1 MTYASAAL
9 GLAFLVLLVWAA
21 VILSSTPAG
30 ELAAELVYVLSR
42 DVRVAALVVLGV
54 LGLEAIQLGY
64 PLLARLGVVE
74 ASVEVVD
81 AIDLVQG
88 GALLVAAARVLLVL
102 LRYTHG
108 GLERRIRDR
117 IDTLAF
123 LQGQR
128 RRRRRA

>member
-1 MTYASAAL
+1 MS
-9 GLAFLVLLVWAA
+9 
-21 VILSSTPAG
+21 
-30 ELAAELVYVLSR
+30 
-42 DVRVAALVVLGV
+42 V

-74 ASVEVVD
+74 LSIQVVD

-88 GALLVAAARVLLVL
+88 GALVLAAVRILAMLM
-102 LRYTHG
+102 RYTHR

-128 RRRRRA
+128 RRRRRT